1 MVQKPYMRMSLRVAG
16 RERQMSDC
24 SNSRCEPY
32 RRVDVRI
39 VFTNKKEHDY
49 HLPLDLVNREIDYFD
64 VDGEIYSRQEKRTHQ
79 ESWEWLND

>member
-1 MVQKPYMRMSLRVAG
+1 
-16 RERQMSDC
+16 MSDC

-39 VFTNKKEHDY
+39 VFTDK
-49 HLPLDLVNREIDYFD
+49 REIEYLLPINLMNRRIDHFD
-64 VDGEIYSRQEKRTHQ
+64 VDGELYTRQEKRTHQ